1 MRQSK
6 KEMALE
12 KKEKPSSAG
21 TEKTASK
28 SVEPADNVNIS
39 QEKLN
44 DKRTR
49 NWTFV
54 VYPES
59 APENWREILD
69 DEHIEW
75 VESPLHD
82 KDLNSDG
89 TVKKP
94 HWHIVLL
101 FGGKKSYEQV
111 KKIADKVNAPSP
123 KYVQSIR
130 AFVRYL
136 AHLDNPKKAQYD
148 KNLIIG
154 HGVDVSEY
162 LQTAMSVDALI
173 MDIEKFICKNQITEY
188 SALCDC
194 ARNLQNEYPD
204 WHKCISTHTI
214 HFRAYVSS
222 KRYIFQQRAKIHND
236 TDAADGE

>member
-1 MRQSK
+1 M
-6 KEMALE
+6 
-12 KKEKPSSAG
+12 
-21 TEKTASK
+21 T
-28 SVEPADNVNIS
+28 SVS
-39 QEKLN
+39 QEERK

-69 DEHIEW
+69 NEYIKW

-82 KDLNSDG
+82 KDLNPDG

-94 HWHIVLL
+94 HWHVALL
-101 FGGKKSYEQV
+101 FDGVKSYEQV
-111 KKIADKVNAPSP
+111 KEIADKVNAPSP
-123 KYVQSIR
+123 KYIQSAKALIR
-130 AFVRYL
+130 YF
-136 AHLDNPKKAQYD
+136 AHMDNPEKAQYD

-162 LQTAMSVDALI
+162 LQTSMSVDALI
-173 MDIEKFICKNQITEY
+173 MDIENFICKNQITEY

-194 ARNLQNEYPD
+194 ARNLRDEYPD

-222 KRYIFQQRAKIHND
+222 KRYIFQQRATHSNMDK
-236 TDAADGE
+236 AADGK